1 MFLALVIRISSKWI
15 GNRRKTSSDSTYAPA
30 PVAATIEPPLE
41 PPTVKWLLQ
50 HRDQNKAQTIGD
62 TPLASLYRMFEFIVT
77 ANTIGLRNEI
87 ESFFNH
93 PSWAVSA
100 IPDPN
105 DADPARYAI
114 LSVIPHFLM
123 MAFNR
128 LIERGLPRGS
138 PAILSDEDSEEM
150 QSQQVVLEELPPWTA
165 RVAKLSET
173 LVIPDVNNETPP
185 EEDRSRHFLN
195 MNIISAEPHVLFI

>member
-1 MFLALVIRISSKWI
+1 
-15 GNRRKTSSDSTYAPA
+15 
-30 PVAATIEPPLE
+30 
-41 PPTVKWLLQ
+41 
-50 HRDQNKAQTIGD
+50 
-62 TPLASLYRMFEFIVT
+62 MFEFIVT

-100 IPDPN
+100 ILDPN

-138 PAILSDEDSEEM
+138 PAILSDEDLEEM

-195 MNIISAEPHVLFI
+195 MNIISAEPHVLFV